1 MNWVKLQKKIVEEKV
16 STIPLLDSDKKLNHK
31 KRKHISGKTDEKNGE
46 TKVRI
51 TINDSIAKQKLANT
65 TTHTSDSNNQPNDGG
80 SEIVAA
86 MLKEKFQEDIK
97 SKYVALDCEMVGLGE
112 GGKQSALA
120 RCSIVNFDGE
130 KLYDEFVRPPG
141 FVTDFRTQWSG
152 VRKSDLRRD
161 VAVTLSEVRIHV
173 YTCIHIHIHR

>member
-1 MNWVKLQKKIVEEKV
+1 MNWIKLQKKIVEEKV
-16 STIPLLDSDKKLNHK
+16 SSIPNLDNDKKLNHK
-31 KRKHISGKTDEKNGE
+31 KRKHLSGKTDGDGN

-51 TINDSIAKQKLANT
+51 SINESIAQQHQQQQQVTTNNDSST
-65 TTHTSDSNNQPNDGG
+65 QPNDGG
-80 SEIVAA
+80 SEIVAT
-86 MLKEKFQEDIK
+86 MLKEKIQEEIK

-161 VAVTLSEVRIHV
+161 VAVTLSEV
-173 YTCIHIHIHR
+173 CI